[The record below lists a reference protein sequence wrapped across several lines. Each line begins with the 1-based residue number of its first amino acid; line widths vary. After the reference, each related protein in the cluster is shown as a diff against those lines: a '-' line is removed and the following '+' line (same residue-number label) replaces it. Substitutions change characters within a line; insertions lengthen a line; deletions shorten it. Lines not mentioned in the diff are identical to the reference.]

1 MEMIP
6 SHNPIFKNF
15 SVANILYF
23 AQVSYASHR
32 QFSSELSVTGIY
44 RKILQLSHSLCIF
57 AHNQKDSV

>member
-1 MEMIP
+1 MEM

-15 SVANILYF
+15 SVTNILFFTKVPYTF
-23 AQVSYASHR
+23 HR

-57 AHNQKDSV
+57 AHNQKDSVQ